1 MHLDATVWIELE
13 STHDY
18 HIMKWS
24 TFTLIFN
31 YLRAMLF
38 ENVENLLRS

>member
-1 MHLDATVWIELE
+1 MHLDATVWI
-13 STHDY
+13 DY